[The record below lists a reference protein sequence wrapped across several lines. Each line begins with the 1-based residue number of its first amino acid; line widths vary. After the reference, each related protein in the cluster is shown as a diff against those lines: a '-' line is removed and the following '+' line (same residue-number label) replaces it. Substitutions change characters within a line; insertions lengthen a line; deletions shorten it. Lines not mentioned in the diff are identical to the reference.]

1 MEERE
6 KVFCDKLEILI
17 GTLIFE
23 DIFNKSTNN
32 YKTFLIDLSFVYK
45 SLKIGVTIR
54 CLEHAIRVK
63 NTQIKNTLILG
74 I

>member
-23 DIFNKSTNN
+23 DINKSTNN
-32 YKTFLIDLSFVYK
+32 YNTFLIDLSFVYK
-45 SLKIGVTIR
+45 PFKIGVTKR
-54 CLEHAIRVK
+54 CLEHVMRVK
-63 NTQIKNTLILG
+63 IRK
-74 I
+74 